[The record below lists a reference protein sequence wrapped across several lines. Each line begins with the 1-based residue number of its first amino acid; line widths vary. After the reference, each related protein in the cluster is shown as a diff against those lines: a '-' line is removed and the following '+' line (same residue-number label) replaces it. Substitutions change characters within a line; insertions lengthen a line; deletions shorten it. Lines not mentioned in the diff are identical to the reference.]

1 MATHSSTLAW
11 KIPWME
17 EPGRLQSMG
26 SERVGHDWATS
37 LSFHFNDSFLI
48 FFVLV
53 FHSSYSFCRQEHG
66 DRHDW
71 ELASLSWAQVKIP
84 GSGCGFGQQDPSP
97 RCYVEFS
104 IRVREDG
111 LLFFWVCKLS
121 DSADVIRYLKL
132 LSFSNL
138 SHLLAAAPIS
148 LPLFTVKK
156 SWRILISPSS
166 THHSTHSQCIYTPS
180 TKQPLWRC
188 PSLLCHS
195 Q

>member
-1 MATHSSTLAW
+1 MT
-11 KIPWME
+11 
-17 EPGRLQSMG
+17 
-26 SERVGHDWATS
+26 
-37 LSFHFNDSFLI
+37 LI

-53 FHSSYSFCRQEHG
+53 FHRSYSFCRQEHG

-97 RCYVEFS
+97 RCYMEFS

-111 LLFFWVCKLS
+111 FLFFWVCKLS